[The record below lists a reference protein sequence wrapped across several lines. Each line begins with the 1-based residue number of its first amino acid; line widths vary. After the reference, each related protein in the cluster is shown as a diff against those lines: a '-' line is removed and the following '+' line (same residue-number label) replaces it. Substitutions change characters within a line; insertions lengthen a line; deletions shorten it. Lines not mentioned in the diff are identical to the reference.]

1 MKHPTWA
8 ATVSAVRLVP
18 PPYDAAA
25 HLTVVAVIHEAV
37 LHCAAAAADSSSD
50 ADGVGSIIAKFCP
63 LMVTDAP
70 PVCAAFAGLKLVKAG
85 AAHTEQAILMLHV
98 PRRTAAQ
105 APVPS
110 KLNCPV
116 SVPTCFP
123 TVIAVRL
130 VPPRYNAGEHATAV
144 TVDHEELVHSTD
156 SSSDAEGVWS
166 VEAKLCPS
174 RVITDAPPVC
184 AAFAGLM
191 LLKAGAAHRAGDHGA
206 ARPTAHS
213 RATARTVV
221 AELPGVRPH

>member
-1 MKHPTWA
+1 M
-8 ATVSAVRLVP
+8 L

-110 KLNCPV
+110 KVNSPV
-116 SVPTCFP
+116 SVPTRP
-123 TVIAVRL
+123 ATVTAVRC
-130 VPPRYNAGEHATAV
+130 VPPRYDAAAHATVVADVHEAV
-144 TVDHEELVHSTD
+144 LHCTD
-156 SSSDAEGVWS
+156 SSSDAEGLGS
-166 VEAKLCPS
+166 IQAKLIPLMDTS
-174 RVITDAPPVC
+174 TPPVC
-184 AAFAGLM
+184 AAFAWL
-191 LLKAGAAHRAGDHGA
+191 
-206 ARPTAHS
+206 S
-213 RATARTVV
+213 
-221 AELPGVRPH
+221 